1 MSVLIKLNLL
11 LQPSYMPTTEAPVFT
26 LSLAVS
32 TGAPTIARTTQ
43 VNILLTLRNT
53 PNRNLTAIEESA
65 FKDELIFF
73 FRAWDEVQI
82 DSIKVW
88 DQRRVEWQSQDKK
101 RRLVIEVTEA
111 KDLVSTAITLIL
123 QVSHDGNYAPEEIRN
138 ALVDM
143 LQESELNAIN
153 SLWGN
158 KEYPYFYWVDAIQSV
173 VVDDINE
180 PFVATLVDVK
190 ESKKEIEELSNVD
203 AQQSPSVGGTSFNTH
218 L

>member
-1 MSVLIKLNLL
+1 
-11 LQPSYMPTTEAPVFT
+11 MPTTEAPVFT

-32 TGAPTIARTTQ
+32 TGALTIARTTQ

-111 KDLVSTAITLIL
+111 EDLVSTAITLIL

-143 LQESELNAIN
+143 LHKSELNAIN

-203 AQQSPSVGGTSFNTH
+203 AQRSPSVGGTSFYTH